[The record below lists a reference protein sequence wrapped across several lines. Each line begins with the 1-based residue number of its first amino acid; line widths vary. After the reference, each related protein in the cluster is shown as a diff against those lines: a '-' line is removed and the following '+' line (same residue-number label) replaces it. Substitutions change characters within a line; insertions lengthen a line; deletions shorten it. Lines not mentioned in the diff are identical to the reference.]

1 MAPMFREHPYA
12 CFNFEVIVKDVSDDG
27 TAVRGSFSEVSGLD
41 AEVKP
46 IDYRNGS
53 EDIRVRKL
61 PGLKSFTNVKL
72 VRGVTADLGFWN
84 WVVEGMNGLVHR
96 TDVSILLLD
105 ENRNEVM
112 RWNLVQ
118 AWPCKW
124 SGPGLKAKDSEI
136 AMETVEICHEGLS
149 IDGQVG

>member
-1 MAPMFREHPYA
+1 MPPVKRADPYVG
-12 CFNFEVIVKDVSDDG
+12 FNFEVIVKGVSDDG

-61 PGLKSFTNVKL
+61 PGLKSFTPIKL
-72 VRGVTADLGFWN
+72 VRGITGDTEFWG
-84 WVVEGMNGLVHR
+84 WIVEGMNGLVHR
-96 TDVSILLLD
+96 TDVSIVLLD

-112 RWNLVQ
+112 RWNLVR
-118 AWPCKW
+118 AWPSKW
-124 SGPGLKAKDSEI
+124 TGPGLKAKDSEI

-149 IDGQVG
+149 IDGQTG